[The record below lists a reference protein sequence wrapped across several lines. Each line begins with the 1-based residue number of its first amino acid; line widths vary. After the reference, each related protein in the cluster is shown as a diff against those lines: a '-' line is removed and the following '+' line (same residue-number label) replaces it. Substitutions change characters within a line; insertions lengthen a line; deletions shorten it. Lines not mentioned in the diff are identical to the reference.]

1 MCMVINLAFRELEEL
16 IVYKAIHGMVVDYLK
31 KRAANKVY
39 VMKEELAMILS
50 AKLDEVENDDVLV
63 SVPADLVR
71 EMEAKKAS
79 VLAAKRYVDFGIY
92 GNYIDSDAIFCIFGV
107 EIKEKYAETEV
118 HKEDE

>member
-1 MCMVINLAFRELEEL
+1 MVINLDFNELAEL
-16 IVYKAIHGMVVDYLK
+16 IGYETIHGILVDYLK

-50 AKLDEVENDDVLV
+50 AKLNEVGNDDVIV

-79 VLAAKRYVDFGIY
+79 VLAAKRYVDFGIS

-107 EIKEKYAETEV
+107 EIKGNSAETEV